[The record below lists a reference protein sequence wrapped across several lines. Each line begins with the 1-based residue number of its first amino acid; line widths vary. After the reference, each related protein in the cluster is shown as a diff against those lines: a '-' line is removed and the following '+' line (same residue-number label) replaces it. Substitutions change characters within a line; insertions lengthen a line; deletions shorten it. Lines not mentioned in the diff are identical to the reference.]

1 MDLTNGWIE
10 NLRIKSPINDG
21 ENRHP
26 QENKLYKKKKEKQSC
41 RNIVKV
47 KVEVFFL
54 VEEEEDPEG
63 G

>member
-1 MDLTNGWIE
+1 MMVRTVIL
-10 NLRIKSPINDG
+10 KKIN
-21 ENRHP
+21 
-26 QENKLYKKKKEKQSC
+26 YIKKKKEKQSC